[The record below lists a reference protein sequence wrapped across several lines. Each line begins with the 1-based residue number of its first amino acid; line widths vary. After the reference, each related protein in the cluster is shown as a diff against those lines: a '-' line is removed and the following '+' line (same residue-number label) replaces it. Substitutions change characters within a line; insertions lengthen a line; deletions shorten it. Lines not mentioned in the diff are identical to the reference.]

1 MSTQEIEHAILKAL
15 IGEGRPEAM
24 INAMQPVPN
33 EDYENV
39 FEAVLEM
46 QNSNYIKLVYCTHP
60 KVINIQLTRVG
71 ENAFQKMKHTKT
83 G

>member
-24 INAMQPVPN
+24 INAMQAVPN
-33 EDYENV
+33 EAYENV
-39 FEAVLEM
+39 FETVVGM

-71 ENAFQKMKHTKT
+71 ENAFKI
-83 G
+83 